1 MLPAMAGA
9 TMVRDLV
16 AGSLVEGTFA
26 VTRKRKRARKDGR
39 PYLDLEL
46 ADRSGRVAG
55 RVWEAVP
62 LLDGRFEVG
71 DTVRVLGRVSEYAG
85 RVELELRD
93 VERVEGGD
101 PLELVPGARR
111 DTEELDGYVDF
122 LCLEIHDADLAHLTR
137 AVLEEPG
144 FRERFRTAPATEL
157 GHHAY
162 AGGLIEHTVAVASL
176 CREAAQLHPRL
187 NSDVLLAAALL
198 HDVGCV
204 DAFAPGAVILPS
216 EEGAALGHVYASLRR
231 VERQAERL
239 RTSRQRLLPLLGC
252 IASHHGPPEGRRF
265 PSPEAA
271 ALHAANQLD
280 ARIGEALR
288 DAATT
293 A

>member
-1 MLPAMAGA
+1 MAGA

-39 PYLDLEL
+39 PYLDVEL

-62 LLDGRFEVG
+62 LLEGRFDVG
-71 DTVRVLGRVSEYAG
+71 DTVRVLGRGSEYGG
-85 RVELELRD
+85 RVEMELRD

-111 DTEELDGYVDF
+111 DTEELDAYVDF
-122 LCLEIHDADLAHLTR
+122 LCGEIHDPDLSRLART
-137 AVLEEPG
+137 VLEEPG
-144 FRERFRTAPATEL
+144 YRERFRTARATET

-162 AGGLIEHTVAVASL
+162 AGGLIEHTVAVAAMS
-176 CREAAQLHPRL
+176 REAAQLHPRL
-187 NSDVLLAAALL
+187 NSDLLLAAALL
-198 HDVGCV
+198 HDCGCV

-231 VERQAERL
+231 VERHAGGL
-239 RTSRQRLLPLLGC
+239 RTPRQQLLPLLGC

-280 ARIGEALR
+280 ARIGDALR
-288 DAATT
+288 DAA
-293 A
+293 ASSS